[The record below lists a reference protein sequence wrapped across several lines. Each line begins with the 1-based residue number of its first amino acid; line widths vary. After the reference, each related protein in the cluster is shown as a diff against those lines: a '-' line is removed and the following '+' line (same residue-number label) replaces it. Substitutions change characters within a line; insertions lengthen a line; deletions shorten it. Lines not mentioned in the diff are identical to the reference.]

1 MVEER
6 ASAIDTEGESYTA
19 EDLLEG
25 TALCIGAVEDGY
37 RAVGIAIT
45 MKTLHFVGDPESF
58 EVTRERLMHS
68 DRLTDRLL

>member
-25 TALCIGAVEDGY
+25 TALRIGAVEDSH
-37 RAVGIAIT
+37 RAVGSTIAV
-45 MKTLHFVGDPESF
+45 KALHFVGDPEGF
-58 EVTRERLMHS
+58 EVTRERLMHG

>member
-25 TALCIGAVEDGY
+25 TALRIGAIEDSY

-45 MKTLHFVGDPESF
+45 MKALHLVGDPEGF
-58 EVTRERLMHS
+58 EVTRERLMHG
-68 DRLTDRLL
+68 DRLADRLL